1 MNKWTL
7 IALSWLVTISQPLM
21 AADSLLEHRV
31 EKELEVADNPFALSP
46 HKVNYIL
53 PVTYNSSPNEAPF
66 AGREDYY
73 PFDNLEAKFQ
83 VSLKFPV
90 WYNMFG
96 DNGHL
101 YFAYTN
107 QSYWQVYNQEHSS
120 PFRETNHEPE
130 AVLLFNNDWQ
140 VAGFKNSFLGLGINH
155 QSNGRSGNLSR
166 SWNRIYGIAVFD
178 KGDFAFATK
187 VWWRIPED
195 PKETPD
201 DATGDDNPDINRY
214 MGNFE
219 VYGAYAIQKHRFT
232 LLFRNNLRKKNRGAI
247 EATYSYPMVG
257 NMRFYAQYFNG
268 YGESLIDYNVN
279 TNRIGIGV
287 SINDIF

>member
-1 MNKWTL
+1 MKKRILFALPCSL
-7 IALSWLVTISQPLM
+7 ISPPPE
-21 AADSLLEHRV
+21 AADSFLEHRV
-31 EKELEVADNPFALSP
+31 EKERQTADNPFALSP

-53 PVTYNSSPNEAPF
+53 PVTYNSSPDEAPF

-73 PFDNLEAKFQ
+73 PFDKLEAKFQ
-83 VSLKFPV
+83 ISLKFPV
-90 WYNMFG
+90 WYKMFG

-107 QSYWQVYNQEHSS
+107 QSYWQVYNQDHSS

-130 AVLLFNNDWQ
+130 ALLLFNNDRQ
-140 VAGFKNSFLGLGINH
+140 AGGFKNAFLGLGVNH
-155 QSNGRSGNLSR
+155 QSNGRGGSLSR

-178 KGDFAFATK
+178 KGPFAFATK
-187 VWWRIPED
+187 IWWRIPED

-201 DATGDDNPDINRY
+201 DAGGDDNPDISRY

-219 VYGAYAIQKHRFT
+219 VYGAYAADKHRFT
-232 LLFRNNLRKKNRGAI
+232 LLLRNNLRKKNRGAI
-247 EATYSYPMVG
+247 EATYSYPLVG
-257 NMRFYAQYFNG
+257 NIRIYAQYFNG

-279 TNRIGIGV
+279 TNRVGIGV